1 MIAYEKYRTRN
12 KIPVLFKKEH
22 KIRVKSKVNYCTYN
36 KYTVYN
42 VVS

>member
-1 MIAYEKYRTRN
+1 MKSTRN

-22 KIRVKSKVNYCTYN
+22 KIRVKSKVNYIVY

-42 VVS
+42 VAS